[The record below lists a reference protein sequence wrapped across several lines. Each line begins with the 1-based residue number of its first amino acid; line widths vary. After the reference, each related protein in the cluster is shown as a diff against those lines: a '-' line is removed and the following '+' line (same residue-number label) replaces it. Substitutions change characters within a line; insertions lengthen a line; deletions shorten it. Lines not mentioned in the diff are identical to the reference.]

1 MDITHRR
8 VAQRSFWVGMGL
20 YMVLIFLYHKFTQA
34 HMEELGPA
42 TASSMTS
49 MQLGSMELCIRQHF
63 FV

>member
-1 MDITHRR
+1 
-8 VAQRSFWVGMGL
+8 
-20 YMVLIFLYHKFTQA
+20 
-34 HMEELGPA
+34 MEELGPA